1 MYMNERNPY
10 LFQMTG
16 GLKRP
21 SIDAEQQQYT
31 VMQPTLVI
39 NLYGDEVPAA
49 GVVGDADPALVELE
63 AGYLADVDVV

>member
-1 MYMNERNPY
+1 MQSRSN
-10 LFQMTG
+10 
-16 GLKRP
+16 
-21 SIDAEQQQYT
+21 ICT
-31 VMQPTLVI
+31 VLQPTLVI